1 MLRTHSLLQSEKEK
15 KGDNVCIRAIYIY
28 IYTVNSNTIS
38 HGTRSSKD
46 GVTFEE
52 VTYELHMSLNRNDTS
67 FLK

>member
-1 MLRTHSLLQSEKEK
+1 MYAFELY
-15 KGDNVCIRAIYIY
+15 IYIY
-28 IYTVNSNTIS
+28 IYTVKSNTIS